1 MDKGRL
7 HRQFARLLSKLFETA
22 ISEATLSRSRFY
34 FVGCLAK
41 QDGPR
46 RTTRHARSCIAI
58 VLRGIWDT
66 PGIAPKDNRGPSV
79 LAFKLVAIDKGTPPS
94 VEFPVP
100 YLEVRDRESP
110 CRCSAVSF
118 FVCCPG
124 MPRAELT
131 PLRQKRSRAVRRG
144 L

>member
-1 MDKGRL
+1 MARVELRATRVVAHRYCTKGNSET
-7 HRQFARLLSKLFETA
+7 LLALP
-22 ISEATLSRSRFY
+22 L
-34 FVGCLAK
+34 
-41 QDGPR
+41 
-46 RTTRHARSCIAI
+46 RTIEDR
-58 VLRGIWDT
+58 
-66 PGIAPKDNRGPSV
+66 SV